1 MTGCVTQLRVFPE
14 LAWGQ
19 REGDLT
25 SSGMPPFTKIPTD
38 VGKHVPG
45 PWCSITPY
53 TSWVPLI
60 GQTGRSPS
68 SG

>member
-19 REGDLT
+19 RGDLT
-25 SSGMPPFTKIPTD
+25 SSGMPPLTKIPAD
-38 VGKHVPG
+38 VGKHLPE

-53 TSWVPLI
+53 ISWVPLI
-60 GQTGRSPS
+60 RQTGRSPS
-68 SG
+68 GG